1 MRVNLDISQK
11 QETNSI
17 LRLSD
22 VLLKKN
28 FNASNTVIISVSADY
43 SNIAGQLLRHS
54 LSYDG
59 EICDGFSID
68 VPYPDE
74 VWDSVYLREL
84 ESLMNLYKYKLTNK
98 KILLVEAGVIR
109 GSNYKFIVDY
119 FRTNLKLTEEIY
131 TLAVYENMHS
141 KFKSDFVGEYYD
153 DETQDLTFWWEQ
165 YNNHWNN
172 DKT

>member
-11 QETNSI
+11 EETNTI

-28 FNASNTVIISVSADY
+28 FNASNTVVISVSADY
-43 SNIAGQLLRHS
+43 SNIAGQIIRHS

-84 ESLMNLYKYKLTNK
+84 ESLMNLYKYKLVNK

-131 TLAVYENMHS
+131 TLAVYENINS
-141 KFKSDFVGEYYD
+141 KFKSDFVGEFYEN
-153 DETQDLTFWWEQ
+153 ETQDLTFWWER
-165 YNNHWNN
+165 YNKHWNN
-172 DKT
+172 D

>member
-11 QETNSI
+11 RETNSI

-74 VWDSVYLREL
+74 VWDSIYIREL

-109 GSNYKFIVDY
+109 GSNYKFIIDY

-141 KFKSDFVGEYYD
+141 KFESDFVGEYYN
-153 DETQDLTFWWEQ
+153 DETQDLTFWWER
-165 YNNHWNN
+165 YNKHWNN
-172 DKT
+172 D